1 MSLENV
7 GKGASL
13 NGESKIN
20 FAGSDVSGDDAKYQ
34 AAVEKAR
41 YDLQGLD
48 NVSDDDFKKAI
59 DSNFEAFGGSKTG
72 REMRGENAW
81 TDFIGGANNLING
94 FNEGIGNGLDYAWD
108 NFVGQIADAIDPN
121 TGELVRNMM
130 TGKDLAFIPDVL
142 TDVGFAMIPGVG
154 IPLVVAKEA
163 LRNADNIGSLMK
175 GKDSTTLENLTGEQ
189 ALGRAAQTAVNLGL
203 AALPGK
209 GGLKML
215 SKDFGKKTT
224 QKALVS
230 AKKAKDEAK
239 SAFDEALGNAQAAEA
254 QGALSDAIT
263 AAKAKAQAELDE
275 ATKKYVDALD
285 ASSLGSRFVGANKKM
300 GEDLKKFGQALLPS
314 NLAST
319 ISAQHEK
326 NVAGSQLAKLARE
339 ANKEIKQVKKSNAAS
354 TAQSNAAS
362 AAQSNAVPTAGG
374 ALYDAFVKANPG
386 KDGAAFRALADQAG
400 VDLTNLPRK
409 KGFRDSV
416 QAWLDLNPFSPAKK
430 ALKQTDEW
438 AEAPDK
444 WFRSTI
450 RDAEDPTKEI
460 VTKRGLKQKARQEAL
475 EGRAE
480 YRPIQV
486 WQGVDPYSYLPG
498 VRQVQQALSY
508 PRAIAATLNPLEEQI
523 AKNPARFVG
532 SAGMANAI
540 ETLGTA
546 GLMMGTSGLEH
557 MTQRP
562 EVNSS
567 VFGPLD
573 DLGAD
578 MLSGGILPY
587 IFHPGRQIAKRGIPT
602 MTGRYLSKMPA
613 AALHAKSYGHQ
624 QDEKENDEVIASKY
638 DNALRNIY
646 KKEK

>member
-81 TDFIGGANNLING
+81 TDLIGGANNLITG
-94 FNEGIGNGLDYAWD
+94 ANEGIGNALDYAWD
-108 NFVGQIADAIDPN
+108 NLVGQIAEAIDPN

-142 TDVGFAMIPGVG
+142 TDIGLAMVPGVG

-163 LRNADNIGSLMK
+163 LRNADNLGSLMK
-175 GKDSTTLENLTGEQ
+175 GKDAITLENLTGEQ

-224 QKALVS
+224 QKALAS

-239 SAFDEALGNAQAAEA
+239 SAFDEALGNAEAAEA

-263 AAKAKAQAELDE
+263 AAKANAQAALDD
-275 ATKKYVDALD
+275 ATKEYAEALD
-285 ASSLGSRFVGANKKM
+285 AASFGSRFVGANKKM

-314 NLAST
+314 NLGAT
-319 ISAQHEK
+319 ISAQHGR
-326 NVAGSQLAKLARE
+326 NVASKQLAQFARE
-339 ANKEIKQVKKSNAAS
+339 ANKAIKQAKKSNAAS
-354 TAQSNAAS
+354 TAQGNVAS
-362 AAQSNAVPTAGG
+362 AAQGNTVPDPA
-374 ALYDAFVKANPG
+374 AELYDAFVKANPG
-386 KDGAAFRALADQAG
+386 KTNIDLQALANQAG
-400 VDLTNLPRK
+400 VDLTSLPRK

-416 QAWLDLNPFSPAKK
+416 QAWRSIAPFTSARK
-430 ALKQTDEW
+430 ALKQSDEW
-438 AEAPDK
+438 AKAPSK
-444 WFRSTI
+444 WFRPTV
-450 RDAEDPTKEI
+450 RDGEDPAKEI
-460 VTKRGLKQKARQEAL
+460 ITKNGLKQKARQEAL
-475 EGRAE
+475 EERAQ

-486 WQGVDPYSYLPG
+486 WRGVDPYSYAPG
-498 VRQVQQALSY
+498 IRQAQKALNY

-567 VFGPLD
+567 NFGSID
-573 DLGAD
+573 DMAAAFLN
-578 MLSGGILPY
+578 GGILPW

-602 MTGRYLSKMPA
+602 MTGRYLSKMPG

-624 QDEKENDEVIASKY
+624 QDEKENDEVVASKY